1 MIHVIDCISIH
12 STTRVE
18 TWGTYLRRN
27 GFRNFNP
34 LHHEGGDNKH
44 FSQPFNRYNFNP
56 LHHEGGDL
64 IQSFVSFCFLLFQS
78 TPPRGWRPNPNSV
91 RLTSA
96 SFQSTPPRGWRLAV
110 AMPSTTSPG
119 FQSTPPRGWRRI
131 YNLGLINYLRIS
143 IHSTT
148 RVETFSKDIAMAVL
162 TISIHSTTRVE
173 TFQPPGCSRYALEPF
188 QSTPPRGWRPYFSLI
203 CS

>member
-96 SFQSTPPRGWRLAV
+96 SFQSTPPRGWRLPALSSLTV
-110 AMPSTTSPG
+110 CWFYFNPLHHEGGDLPLPCHPPPPPDFNPLHHVGGDESTTWVLSTISE
-119 FQSTPPRGWRRI
+119 FQSTPPRGWRHSARI
-131 YNLGLINYLRIS
+131 
-143 IHSTT
+143 
-148 RVETFSKDIAMAVL
+148 
-162 TISIHSTTRVE
+162 
-173 TFQPPGCSRYALEPF
+173 
-188 QSTPPRGWRPYFSLI
+188 
-203 CS
+203 